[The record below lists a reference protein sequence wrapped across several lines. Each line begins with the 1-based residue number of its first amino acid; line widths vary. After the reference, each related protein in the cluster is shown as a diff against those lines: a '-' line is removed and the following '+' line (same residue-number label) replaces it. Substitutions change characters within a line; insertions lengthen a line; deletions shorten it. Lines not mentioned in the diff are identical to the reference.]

1 MVMNNVPDKTAADM
15 TADEKAVFEVS
26 EMWAKAMIGNDAE
39 AIGSFMADDW
49 QMVSKFGVTDKP
61 GFLAFIAS
69 GDLMHS
75 AMDLREL
82 ATVTVRG
89 DTAIFIGRVTNTANY
104 RGQTFEADEW
114 TTDVFVRRGDT
125 WKCVLTHI
133 TDAVERPGK

>member
-1 MVMNNVPDKTAADM
+1 
-15 TADEKAVFEVS
+15 
-26 EMWAKAMIGNDAE
+26 
-39 AIGSFMADDW
+39 
-49 QMVSKFGVTDKP
+49 
-61 GFLAFIAS
+61 
-69 GDLMHS
+69 MHS

-133 TDAVERPGK
+133 TDAVERPRK

>member
-1 MVMNNVPDKTAADM
+1 MNYVSDKTAADM

-26 EMWAKAMIGNDAE
+26 EMWAKAMTGNDAE

-82 ATVTVRG
+82 AAVTVRG
-89 DTAIFIGRVTNTANY
+89 DTAIFIGRVANTANY
-104 RGQTFEADEW
+104 R
-114 TTDVFVRRGDT
+114 
-125 WKCVLTHI
+125 
-133 TDAVERPGK
+133 